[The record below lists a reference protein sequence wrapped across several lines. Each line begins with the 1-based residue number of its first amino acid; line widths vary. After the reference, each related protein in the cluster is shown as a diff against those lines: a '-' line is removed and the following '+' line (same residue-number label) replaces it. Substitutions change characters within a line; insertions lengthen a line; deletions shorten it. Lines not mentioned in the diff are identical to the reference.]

1 MKVNISVLEVSL
13 EFQGVSTDGKNLD
26 LDKFHNS
33 KLKERMYITAE
44 PLYKN
49 MDIEFD
55 KLIDIVKSDYR
66 QYSPFVFQYGIKKSD
81 NWKNDNQNVIV
92 FDVDD
97 GLSVEDAKVQF
108 KDYEYLI
115 ATTKSHQLEKKGL
128 KCDRF
133 RIILPAK
140 NIPKGDK
147 YFDMMRILEDRFEF
161 IDKQVNTKTGAFLGS
176 FNCEYSYN
184 KGMIFDCSPILKMI
198 KQKEVINTH
207 KSSISIP
214 TTQNYNKSEDLPIQ
228 DIKSRLTREIV
239 ADIVSSCGFEVNRKF
254 MFKYRQNEK
263 TPSASISPEL
273 LIKDFGSELSTDVIG
288 FVMEVNGID
297 FKTAVVIVAGFVN
310 VSLT

>member
-1 MKVNISVLEVSL
+1 MQNLINISVLEMPL
-13 EFQGVSTDGKNLD
+13 DYQMKNFDNCKL
-26 LDKFHNS
+26 S
-33 KLKERMYITAE
+33 KNMFLTAE

-49 MDIEFD
+49 IDIEFE
-55 KLIDIVKSDYR
+55 KLIDIVNSDYR
-66 QYSPFVFQYGIKKSD
+66 QYSPFEFINNTKKSE
-81 NWKNDNQNVIV
+81 NWNNEKQNIII
-92 FDVDD
+92 FDIDD
-97 GLSVEDAKVQF
+97 GLSIDDAKAQF

-115 ATTKSHQLEKKGL
+115 ATTKSHQVEKKGL

-133 RIILPAK
+133 RIILLAK
-140 NIPKGDK
+140 NIPIGDK
-147 YFDMMRILEDRFEF
+147 YFDMMRVLEDRFEF

-198 KQKEVINTH
+198 KPKEVINTH
-207 KSSISIP
+207 KSSISIS

>member
-115 ATTKSHQLEKKGL
+115 ATTKSHQLEKKRL
-128 KCDRF
+128 K
-133 RIILPAK
+133 
-140 NIPKGDK
+140 
-147 YFDMMRILEDRFEF
+147 
-161 IDKQVNTKTGAFLGS
+161 V
-176 FNCEYSYN
+176 
-184 KGMIFDCSPILKMI
+184 
-198 KQKEVINTH
+198 
-207 KSSISIP
+207 
-214 TTQNYNKSEDLPIQ
+214 
-228 DIKSRLTREIV
+228 
-239 ADIVSSCGFEVNRKF
+239 
-254 MFKYRQNEK
+254 
-263 TPSASISPEL
+263 
-273 LIKDFGSELSTDVIG
+273 
-288 FVMEVNGID
+288 
-297 FKTAVVIVAGFVN
+297 
-310 VSLT
+310 